1 MRGNLIS
8 IPLLIILCIVWWSPV
23 GHWPSWYRP
32 MESHR
37 PRSSQFHSRNLEW
50 MAVSNCHSAYWPMI
64 TTLKFKKKNQKNSQ
78 INVPSLFTWSKMIF
92 SNHNCHSQ
100 NYMLRFL
107 KFNKKKVM
115 ILAVKI
121 NNINLCFIINK
132 TFKRNCFQFNNC
144 RSYTFMCSSE

>member
-1 MRGNLIS
+1 MRSMLFS
-8 IPLLIILCIVWWSPV
+8 TPLLIILCIVWWSPV

-37 PRSSQFHSRNLEW
+37 PRSSQFHSRNPEW
-50 MAVSNCHSAYWPMI
+50 MAVCNCHSAYWPMI
-64 TTLKFKKKNQKNSQ
+64 TSLKLKKKPKNSQ

-92 SNHNCHSQ
+92 SYHNYHSQ

-121 NNINLCFIINK
+121 NNINLCFIRNK
-132 TFKRNCFQFNNC
+132 NF
-144 RSYTFMCSSE
+144 

>member
-1 MRGNLIS
+1 MRSMLFS
-8 IPLLIILCIVWWSPV
+8 TPLLIILCIVWWSAV
-23 GHWPSWYRP
+23 GHLPILCRP

-37 PRSSQFHSRNLEW
+37 PRSSQFHPRNPEW
-50 MAVSNCHSAYWPMI
+50 MAVCNCHSAYWPMI
-64 TTLKFKKKNQKNSQ
+64 TTLKFKKKNKKNSQ

-121 NNINLCFIINK
+121 NNINLCFIRNK
-132 TFKRNCFQFNNC
+132 TFKQNCFQFNNC
-144 RSYTFMCSSE
+144 SSYTFMCSSK